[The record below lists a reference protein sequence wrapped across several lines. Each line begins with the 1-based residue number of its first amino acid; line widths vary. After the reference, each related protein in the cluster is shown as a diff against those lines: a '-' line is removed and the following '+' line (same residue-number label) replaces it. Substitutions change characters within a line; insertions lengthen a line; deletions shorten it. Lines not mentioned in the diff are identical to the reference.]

1 VAEEELRAKLRAATE
16 AFSSE
21 RVRWLLGRSKYI
33 AEVGKLKPEEVK
45 ALITDVLREEMERG
59 HILSELKANGPLTVP
74 ELSERTGLPK
84 RRIMWHLIC
93 MMKDGRVAI
102 WGKKGDYYAF
112 SATKG

>member
-1 VAEEELRAKLRAATE
+1 MGENELRARLRAARE

-21 RVRWLLGRSKYI
+21 RVRWLLGRSRHI
-33 AEVGKLKPEEVK
+33 AEVGKLSPKEVK
-45 ALITDVLREEMERG
+45 SLITEILREELERG

-84 RRIMWHLIC
+84 QKLMWHLIC

-112 SATKG
+112 SATKR